1 LLFLQERACSGCQ
14 DAKHRPEL
22 KCLVQLF
29 PSVSPVSGVTCF
41 LCKLQRGA
49 PDESITA
56 GRKTLRGAPTALGGR
71 AGMVLDVRL
80 GHPDVNRNQ
89 IAVPAELDTLTGYR
103 VIGCPI
109 LLTYSAWPAAIFE
122 LRVVKRWWC

>member
-1 LLFLQERACSGCQ
+1 
-14 DAKHRPEL
+14 
-22 KCLVQLF
+22 
-29 PSVSPVSGVTCF
+29 
-41 LCKLQRGA
+41 
-49 PDESITA
+49 
-56 GRKTLRGAPTALGGR
+56 
-71 AGMVLDVRL
+71 MVLDVRL